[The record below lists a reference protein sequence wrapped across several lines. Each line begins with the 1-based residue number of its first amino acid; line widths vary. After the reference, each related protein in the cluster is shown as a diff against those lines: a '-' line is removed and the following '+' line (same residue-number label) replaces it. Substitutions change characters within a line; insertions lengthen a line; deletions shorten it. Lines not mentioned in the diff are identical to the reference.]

1 MRLNRVTAGLPATDV
16 AKLESHNPLSG
27 VKDRIGLAMS
37 EAGGKAG
44 KIKPSRAAVVAAFKV
59 AARPENM
66 GKLIVAVLPDFGER
80 YLSSVLFEMLHQRV
94 LDLPVEPVTQ
104 PATV

>member
-1 MRLNRVTAGLPATDV
+1 VIPLVRLNRVTAGLPATDV

-44 KIKPSRAAVVAAFKV
+44 KIKPS
-59 AARPENM
+59 
-66 GKLIVAVLPDFGER
+66 G
-80 YLSSVLFEMLHQRV
+80 Q
-94 LDLPVEPVTQ
+94 Q
-104 PATV
+104 

>member
-37 EAGGKAG
+37 EAGGKAS
-44 KIKPSRAAVVAAFKV
+44 KIKPSRAAVVADKV
-59 AARPENM
+59 AARPENT
-66 GKLIVAVLPDFGER
+66 GKLVVAVLPNFGER
-80 YLSSVLFEMLHQRV
+80 YLSSVLFETLRQRA